1 MNGFIARSGVREH
14 LSVMAKMLS
23 EMIVS
28 LFGVGLLTGLL
39 TAWVATLVSAF

>member
-1 MNGFIARSGVREH
+1 
-14 LSVMAKMLS
+14 MAKMIS